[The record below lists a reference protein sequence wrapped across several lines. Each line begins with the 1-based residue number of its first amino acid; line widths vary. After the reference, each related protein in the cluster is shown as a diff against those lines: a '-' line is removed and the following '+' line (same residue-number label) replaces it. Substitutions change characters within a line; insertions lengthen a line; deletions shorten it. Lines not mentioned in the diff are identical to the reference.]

1 MKNSLF
7 RALCFVVV
15 TSGLFSVSAWSQP
28 VLNGMAVH
36 TELGEE
42 QFIAALYIDT
52 PTSSSRDFIVS
63 DVNKAMEM
71 RIVADRLFPRRFQ
84 RLWVESIAINAGAAE
99 LEAHAQNLADFSNML
114 RVRLRAGDIVRF
126 ERIKEEEVRVL
137 INGYQLGAIAS
148 PRFFDLLVRSW
159 IGPVPLST
167 NFREALLASGDVP
180 SGILSRYE
188 GINPS
193 RERIAAVTAALD
205 ASRAAAAAP
214 PTPEPEPEPEV
225 AAAPEPQPAT
235 RPTPTPVPE
244 PEPEP
249 EPEVASTGLVRPD
262 DLFDDDILDEEDDED
277 YVVTAE
283 SLLVRQL
290 YISRLSS
297 WTSNYVE
304 YPNMAINRN
313 QEGTVRLTVTLG
325 RDGQVRDIQF
335 MERSD
340 HRLLNQAAE
349 AAVRRANPYPAV
361 PEEIS
366 GEVFLFTAPVVFRL
380 R

>member
-1 MKNSLF
+1 MKISLLNSL
-7 RALCFVVV
+7 RISMLASL
-15 TSGLFSVSAWSQP
+15 LLSVSVWAQP
-28 VLNGMAVH
+28 LLNGMAVH
-36 TELGEE
+36 SELGEE
-42 QFIAALYIDT
+42 QFIAALYTDNRT
-52 PTSSSRDFIVS
+52 TSARDFIVS

-99 LEAHAQNLADFSNML
+99 LEAHAQNLADFSNLL
-114 RVRLRAGDIVRF
+114 RVRLREGDIVRF
-126 ERIKEEEVRVL
+126 ERIKDEGVRVL
-137 INGYQLGAIAS
+137 VNGYQLGAVAS

-167 NFREALLASGDVP
+167 SFREDLLAGGEVSSEV
-180 SGILSRYE
+180 LARFE
-188 GINPS
+188 ATTPS

-205 ASRAAAAAP
+205 AARAAAEAP
-214 PTPEPEPEPEV
+214 PEPEPEV
-225 AAAPEPQPAT
+225 AAAPEPTPAP
-235 RPTPTPVPE
+235 RPE

-262 DLFDDDILDEEDDED
+262 DLFDDDILDEEDDAD
-277 YVVTAE
+277 YQVTAE

-297 WTSNYVE
+297 WTANHVE

-313 QEGTVRLTVTLG
+313 QEGTVRLTVTLS
-325 RDGQVRDIQF
+325 RDGRVRDIQF

-349 AAVRRANPYPAV
+349 AAVRRASPFPSV
-361 PEEIS
+361 PDEIS